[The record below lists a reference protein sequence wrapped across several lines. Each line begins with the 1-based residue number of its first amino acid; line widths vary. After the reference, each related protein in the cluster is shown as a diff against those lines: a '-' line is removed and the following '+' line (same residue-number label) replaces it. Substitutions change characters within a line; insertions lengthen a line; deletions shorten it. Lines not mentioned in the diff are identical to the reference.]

1 MEKEV
6 EHRITEARKA
16 MGALKKVWGGRKISM
31 QAKVGMTECIVDST
45 VLYGSEVWTLGQV
58 AWKKMEALEM
68 DSLRSVCKLKRID
81 KVPNREI
88 VERCKKEVRVGEKMS
103 RALLRWY
110 GHVERME
117 GDRMARRVYEAK
129 VEGKRKKGRPRRRW
143 RECVQERVES
153 KGLNM
158 REAGELAKDRGGW
171 RRWYMGGKE
180 ESQRGGTG
188 DGT

>member
-1 MEKEV
+1 
-6 EHRITEARKA
+6 
-16 MGALKKVWGGRKISM
+16 
-31 QAKVGMTECIVDST
+31 
-45 VLYGSEVWTLGQV
+45 
-58 AWKKMEALEM
+58 M

-81 KVPNREI
+81 KVPNWEI

-117 GDRMARRVYEAK
+117 GDRMVRRVYEAK

-171 RRWYMGGKE
+171 RRWYMRGKE

-188 DGT
+188 DGM